1 QSSERHFLRGT
12 IQRQVQTAVRQYE
25 SKIQERRNRLRV
37 LLEETKETTVER
49 QARMREKAKV
59 LRLRR
64 EGARQPGVRQ
74 AGAQCEELRTTESRR
89 REQQVSVERAAQVR
103 SRQELQLLRQQEEKL
118 FDELWDSD
126 RRAKEERERQR
137 EQRQEQRNK
146 EQLDVLKSQVE
157 AAKLRRQ
164 KEKELREEDAH
175 LLVCVSH
182 TFIIKSA
189 ETSGSGTRRRQL
201 DQGLRLKMKRLAQEQ
216 QEELQLD
223 MSILQQL
230 LAQESDEKHPAVF
243 LQLELREEQQR
254 YRQYLSEELQ
264 KQRREEE
271 ETKQL
276 IEEKLKETWTNRLIN
291 EVMEA
296 RRLQIQHKRKKKR
309 EDRNFTSEFSLYQ
322 GRGAQSSEAYQA
334 DLRAQVKHQQQLRRE
349 ERAQAEREHR

>member
-1 QSSERHFLRGT
+1 
-12 IQRQVQTAVRQYE
+12 
-25 SKIQERRNRLRV
+25 
-37 LLEETKETTVER
+37 
-49 QARMREKAKV
+49 MREKAKV

-64 EGARQPGVRQ
+64 EGQLFRE
-74 AGAQCEELRTTESRR
+74 QCEELRTTESRR

-175 LLVCVSH
+175 LLVSAA
-182 TFIIKSA
+182 A

-322 GRGAQSSEAYQA
+322 GRGAATCHEAYQA